1 MYFQIGEVDK
11 MIGILITYIV
21 YQLALTQLKIIVEE
35 EQQMHYNS
43 ELVL

>member
-1 MYFQIGEVDK
+1 

-21 YQLALTQLKIIVEE
+21 YQLALTQLKLIVEE
-35 EQQMHYNS
+35 ERQTLYSS